1 MNNDD
6 INPELL
12 KESKEILNL
21 YYEYEKKKKINQN
34 CLFFKYLNH
43 IQFVSFIIPY
53 LNLKDIKNLSET
65 CIDIN
70 KSINSSISVNQ
81 YFYKTVQY
89 NEKKIKSKSKSELL
103 PIDDLKTTEE
113 VNEQILILQNIKKYI
128 QSKDFSLDN
137 LIKIYRVEHDYLKYE
152 ERHMKRF
159 ITSLNETL
167 IKTKKE
173 LKDTKKE
180 NTKIKKEKSDIISR
194 ENSNIL
200 EEDSKINKMSIEE
213 LKKKIDEMKLEIGKI
228 QISYDNLIKE
238 NDILVQKNNMR
249 NEQFSKIKN
258 FFLNQSFNEES
269 DVK

>member
-12 KESKEILNL
+12 KESKEILSL
-21 YYEYEKKKKINQN
+21 YYEYEKKKKINQKS
-34 CLFFKYLNH
+34 LFLKYLNH
-43 IQFVSFIIPY
+43 IQLVSFIIPY

-65 CIDIN
+65 CIDIY

-81 YFYKTVQY
+81 YFNKTVQY
-89 NEKKIKSKSKSELL
+89 NERKIKKKSKSELL
-103 PIDDLKTTEE
+103 PIDNLKTIED
-113 VNEQILILQNIKKYI
+113 VKEQILLLQNIKKYI

-173 LKDTKKE
+173 LKETKKE
-180 NTKIKKEKSDIISR
+180 NTKIKKEKSNIIISR
-194 ENSNIL
+194 DNSNIL
-200 EEDSKINKMSIEE
+200 EEDSKVNKMSIDE
-213 LKKKIDEMKLEIGKI
+213 LKKKIDEMKLDIGKI
-228 QISYDNLIKE
+228 QINYDNLIKE
-238 NDILVQKNNMR
+238 NDIIVQKNNMR
-249 NEQFSKIKN
+249 NEQFSKIKK
-258 FFLNQSFNEES
+258 FFLNQSFNEEP
-269 DVK
+269 DM